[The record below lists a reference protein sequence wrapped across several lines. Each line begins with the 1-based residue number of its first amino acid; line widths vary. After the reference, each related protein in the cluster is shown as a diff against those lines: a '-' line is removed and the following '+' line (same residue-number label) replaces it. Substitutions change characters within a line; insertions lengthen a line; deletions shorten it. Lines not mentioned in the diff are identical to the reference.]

1 MPDPVQ
7 KPTAKPTY
15 DAGHVPMGEEM
26 DSARWTL
33 PPMVP
38 VIIAAAV
45 LGILLASYLLA
56 SKKAPSSSGTITR
69 FQAIPIHTESRA
81 SMGIGQ
87 EGMIGNNVE
96 KYDQI
101 VVGVQ
106 LNVRNATPKPMYV
119 KSIEARLLTDAGE
132 EKTDEAAPAADYDM
146 LFQAYPPLKQNA
158 IAPIKAESTIAA
170 GATQEGM
177 AIFSFPVTKDVWDK
191 RKSLKIA
198 VNLYDHA
205 PLVLDTAQ
213 AAATPQ
219 Q

>member
-1 MPDPVQ
+1 MPDALQ
-7 KPTAKPTY
+7 KLTPKPEY

-33 PPMVP
+33 PPIVP
-38 VIIAAAV
+38 VAIAAAV

-56 SKKAPSSSGTITR
+56 SKKAPTSSGAITR
-69 FQAIPIHTESRA
+69 FQAIPIHTESKG
-81 SMGIGQ
+81 SIGTGL
-87 EGMIGNNVE
+87 EGMVTNNVE
-96 KYDQI
+96 KYDQMVI
-101 VVGVQ
+101 AVQ
-106 LNVRNATPKPMYV
+106 LNIHNATPKPMYV
-119 KSIEARLLTDAGE
+119 KGLEANLTTDTGE
-132 EKTDEAAPAADYDM
+132 EKTDLAAPAADYDV
-146 LFQAYPPLKQNA
+146 LFQAYPQLKQDA
-158 IAPIKAESTIAA
+158 IAPLKAESTIAA

-213 AAATPQ
+213 VAANKSQ
-219 Q
+219 

>member
-1 MPDPVQ
+1 MPEPLQ
-7 KPTAKPTY
+7 KPIEKPTY

-33 PPMVP
+33 PPIVP
-38 VIIAAAV
+38 VAIAAAV
-45 LGILLASYLLA
+45 LGIILATYLLA
-56 SKKAPSSSGTITR
+56 SKKPPTSSGTITR
-69 FQAIPIHTESRA
+69 FQAIPIHTESKG
-81 SMGIGQ
+81 SIGIGQ
-87 EGMIGNNVE
+87 EGMVANNVE
-96 KYDQI
+96 KYDQV

-106 LNVRNATPKPMYV
+106 LNVRNATQKPMYV
-119 KSIEARLLTDAGE
+119 KGVEATLVTDTGE
-132 EKTDEAAPAADYDM
+132 EKSDLAAPAADYDA
-146 LFQAYPPLKQNA
+146 LFQAYPQLKQNA
-158 IAPIKAESTIAA
+158 IAPIKAESTIAP
-170 GATQEGM
+170 GSTQEGM

-213 AAATPQ
+213 AAAGSQ

>member
-1 MPDPVQ
+1 MPEPKQ
-7 KPTAKPTY
+7 KPIEKPAY

-33 PPMVP
+33 PPIVP
-38 VIIAAAV
+38 VAIAAIV
-45 LGILLASYLLA
+45 LGIILGSYLLA
-56 SKKAPSSSGTITR
+56 SKKAPTSSGAITR
-69 FQAIPIHTESRA
+69 FQAIPIHTESKS

-87 EGMIGNNVE
+87 EGMVGNVVE
-96 KYDQI
+96 KYDQV

-106 LNVRNATPKPMYV
+106 LNVHNATQKPMYV
-119 KSIEARLLTDAGE
+119 KGVEAQLVTETGE
-132 EKTDEAAPAADYDM
+132 EKSDQAAPAADYDA
-146 LFQAYPPLKQNA
+146 LFQAYPQLKQNA
-158 IAPIKAESTIAA
+158 IAPIRAESTIAP
-170 GATQEGM
+170 GTTQEGM
-177 AIFSFPVTKDVWDK
+177 AIFSFPVTKDAWDK

-213 AAATPQ
+213 AAAGTQ